1 YYATSTDAN
10 PDEYVTQDR
19 DSILVDMPSSAP
31 PLMDAP
37 SDPTAL
43 TVSRFLDHD
52 IDMFLQPM
60 ENQPTTA
67 ATIPAAPLHQPPT
80 PSAATRPNESGDVV
94 ALTQLLVDRLRMASD
109 EERAVIRGALAA
121 AVQ

>member
-60 ENQPTTA
+60 ENQPTA
-67 ATIPAAPLHQPPT
+67 APTIPAAPLVTHFEPT
-80 PSAATRPNESGDVV
+80 RV
-94 ALTQLLVDRLRMASD
+94 LF
-109 EERAVIRGALAA
+109 VINF
-121 AVQ
+121 QHIY